1 LFATQKNT
9 TEKHE
14 VNPRPLFVR
23 VVKTKSEI
31 NMKWLTIEDIKKQL
45 RIDYSYED
53 DVLDLYGSSAEDTVL
68 NYLNRSY
75 QELLETYG
83 EVPAPIR
90 QATLMLVDNSYQH
103 RTPAE
108 PTNMYY
114 VLYGFDN
121 LVKPYMRLSGGIGS
135 CHRIATYT
143 VGSQIKIQV
152 GGIMPDGTPEFAD
165 IDFSLEVY
173 NDDAKDKKVAF
184 TKDECV
190 MTTKGYAV
198 LVDSDKLG
206 IGTYMLK
213 LTKMVPDED
222 FPDGVR
228 KDVHRVNPNVKVTG

>member
-1 LFATQKNT
+1 
-9 TEKHE
+9 
-14 VNPRPLFVR
+14 
-23 VVKTKSEI
+23 
-31 NMKWLTIEDIKKQL
+31 MKWLTIEDIKKQL

-121 LVKPYMRLSGGIGS
+121 LVKPYMRLSGGIGR

-173 NDDAKDKKVAF
+173 NDDEKDKKIAF

-190 MTTKGYAV
+190 LTFDGYAV